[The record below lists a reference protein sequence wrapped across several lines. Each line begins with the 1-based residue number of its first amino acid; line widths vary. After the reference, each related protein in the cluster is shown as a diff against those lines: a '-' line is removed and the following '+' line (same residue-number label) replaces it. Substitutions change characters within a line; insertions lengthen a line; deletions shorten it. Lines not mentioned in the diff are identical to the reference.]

1 MFFVDCG
8 RGLIIDFFSRMSKSE
23 SRNFSL
29 PSILTKLPIGELL
42 VNAEFIAFRD
52 LERALEDQI
61 RTNELLGEIL
71 VRLGLIDPMDLQVV
85 LDIQRELV
93 SFEKAVTFAAG
104 MRQLLG
110 ELLIQARRITSE
122 QLEHALH
129 EQRKTGE
136 KLGEVLVRLK
146 LLSEQELDGVL
157 AFQHSQSDHRRAVRL
172 RLGQLLVATN
182 QITQEQLQNALQ
194 KQQLYPNK
202 KIGELLV
209 EAGHITPDQ
218 VSHGLKLQHRLVTVV
233 LIAIMS
239 LSSPLSP
246 TMKHVKATSS
256 SMQTT
261 TYETAEAH
269 ATLKVL
275 YQVPELVIT
284 HADVLRGYVQVKSA
298 SRIEIRSNVFFFL
311 SFSEFGEP
319 FREVYVQGFGRNV
332 LISTEGR
339 SLFLSELRGLATF
352 ELSYKFFLSR
362 NARPGTYAW
371 PLKISSHPV
380 MMA

>member
-1 MFFVDCG
+1 
-8 RGLIIDFFSRMSKSE
+8 MSDSE
-23 SRNFSL
+23 GRNFSL
-29 PSILTKLPIGELL
+29 PSKLTKLSLGELL
-42 VNAEFIAFRD
+42 VNSEFIAPRD
-52 LERALEDQI
+52 LECALEDQI

-71 VRLGLIDPMDLQVV
+71 VRMGLIDSVDLQVV
-85 LDIQRELV
+85 LDIQKELV
-93 SFEKAVTFAAG
+93 SFEKAATFAAG

-122 QLEHALH
+122 QLERALH

-157 AFQHSQSDHRRAVRL
+157 VFQHSQTDPQRAVRL
-172 RLGQLLVATN
+172 RLGQLLVATD

-194 KQQLYPNK
+194 KQQLYPYK

-209 EAGHITPDQ
+209 EAGYITPDQ
-218 VSHGLKLQHRLVTVV
+218 VSHGLKLQHRLVTAV
-233 LIAIMS
+233 LIAILS

-246 TMKHVKATSS
+246 TTKHDEAISS

-284 HADVLRGYVQVKSA
+284 HADILRGYVQVKSA
-298 SRIEIRSNVFFFL
+298 SHIEIRSNVFFFL
-311 SFSEFGEP
+311 SFSGFGKP
-319 FREVYVQGFGRNV
+319 FRKVHVQGFGRNV
-332 LISTEGR
+332 LISTKGR

-362 NARPGTYAW
+362 DARPGTYAW
-371 PLKISSHPV
+371 PLKISAHPI
-380 MMA
+380 MMALRYY